1 MSRQRQSILVS
12 ARLTGHVMWWV
23 FVVSALFA
31 GGITWWGTYS
41 TIGAAFAEGQAGWT
55 AYTPTTGAVYVD
67 LIGGSPGIHTW
78 WQNPGFYALVA
89 FVVVVGA
96 ALVDAVAARRLVAGI
111 VTVVVP
117 FVALGLFVL
126 ATPGTIDGVELRSI
140 LSMALV
146 LAGVAVREVWMRA
159 GAPRADAEFHE

>member
-1 MSRQRQSILVS
+1 
-12 ARLTGHVMWWV
+12 MWWV
-23 FVVSALFA
+23 FVVSALFT

-41 TIGAAFAEGQAGWT
+41 TMTGAFSEGWSGWT

-78 WQNPGFYALVA
+78 WQNPAYYALAA
-89 FVVVVGA
+89 FVLVVVA
-96 ALVDAVAARRLVAGI
+96 AVVDAVAARRLVAGI